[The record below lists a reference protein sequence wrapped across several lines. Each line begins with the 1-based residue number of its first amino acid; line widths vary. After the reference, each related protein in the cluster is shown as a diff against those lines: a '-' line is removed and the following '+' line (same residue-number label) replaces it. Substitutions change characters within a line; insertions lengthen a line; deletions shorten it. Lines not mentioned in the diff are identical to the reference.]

1 MSPLLSLTPTI
12 FSICANLPID
22 SGVIHHAT
30 TQVERWIRV
39 YHILKSQIRQ
49 VDVPDDPLRI
59 LARGRMPEIKI
70 IRDRGVLYFIHSCY
84 IGVIGREQYT
94 LSQVGLAMPHAV
106 GKLLL
111 PGILRRFSL
120 LVLQLPSWPLK
131 AKMVP

>member
-1 MSPLLSLTPTI
+1 
-12 FSICANLPID
+12 
-22 SGVIHHAT
+22 
-30 TQVERWIRV
+30 V

-59 LARGRMPEIKI
+59 LARGRMPEIKTM
-70 IRDRGVLYFIHSCY
+70 RDRGVLYFIHSCY

-120 LVLQLPSWPLK
+120 LVVTILAFKSQDGTVIVDGQMIVWVPVGKRNTSDPSARNRTIIRLPSDLN
-131 AKMVP
+131 